1 MVRTK
6 QTARKQQNSGMRR
19 ALYPT
24 TVSESGDSSDS
35 LNQMEDTESE
45 EDRGPKEDA
54 VHHETEL
61 GEADTATLTS
71 RPPRSQIVLPWHT
84 AVSSM
89 DLSFI
94 KYF

>member
-6 QTARKQQNSGMRR
+6 QTARKQQESEMQR

-45 EDRGPKEDA
+45 EDRGTKEDA
-54 VHHETEL
+54 VHHETEP

-71 RPPRSQIVLPWHT
+71 RPPRAL
-84 AVSSM
+84 
-89 DLSFI
+89 
-94 KYF
+94 K